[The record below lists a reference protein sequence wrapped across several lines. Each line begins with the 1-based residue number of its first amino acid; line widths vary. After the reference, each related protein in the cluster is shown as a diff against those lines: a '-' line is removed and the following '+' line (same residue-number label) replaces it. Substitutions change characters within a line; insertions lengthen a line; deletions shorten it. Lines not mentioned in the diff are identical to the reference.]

1 MIVKNKIL
9 ISGQIFLLLLLSAG
23 SLFAQLKVEGSV
35 KENGKPL
42 SGAQITLASDETGT
56 KKETTTNSSGSF
68 SFSLKANEEYSIFV
82 TKAGYI
88 KTKIMYSTMGFS
100 EEEAKKF
107 KGTSNPEVELFR
119 LPEDEALSAK
129 INEAF
134 EKPMV
139 SYFYNADKGAVVA
152 DDEENASMLDEY
164 AKLQNQAEDFRNK
177 NVPIETKY
185 NIAIGRADKAYNA
198 KDYEGA
204 IAACKEALALK
215 PAEMYPKNKMND
227 AEKQIAI
234 AADNARLAKEK
245 EGADAVEKER
255 LAKEKALADAAEKE
269 RLAKAK
275 ADADAAEKAKLAKQ
289 KEEADAIAAQKAKDK
304 EAADA
309 LEKAKLAKQKEEADA
324 IAAQKA
330 KDKEAADALEK
341 AKLAKQKEEAD
352 ALAAEKAK
360 ADKEK
365 ADAAEK
371 TRLAKEAEVAEAA
384 ERARIE
390 KEKIAAAIVE
400 KAKAE
405 KEKADAAAAERDRI
419 AKEKA
424 EAAEKAR
431 VAKEAEIA
439 AANAEK
445 ARIAK
450 EKADA
455 EAAEKARLAREKA
468 VNDSIEKIR
477 LTKLAAEKLINDK
490 YNRFITVGDSLVS
503 AENFEA
509 AKGAFKEA
517 MKVKENESYPK
528 TRLTDI
534 DEMIKNNELY
544 KNDLAKKYPV
554 GVTEEKTKEK
564 NMNVTRRIVVIGN
577 KGYLYEKKETAFG
590 AVYYFK
596 DGVVITEKEYTKDTE
611 IKK

>member
-324 IAAQKA
+324 
-330 KDKEAADALEK
+330 
-341 AKLAKQKEEAD
+341 
-352 ALAAEKAK
+352 LAAEKAK